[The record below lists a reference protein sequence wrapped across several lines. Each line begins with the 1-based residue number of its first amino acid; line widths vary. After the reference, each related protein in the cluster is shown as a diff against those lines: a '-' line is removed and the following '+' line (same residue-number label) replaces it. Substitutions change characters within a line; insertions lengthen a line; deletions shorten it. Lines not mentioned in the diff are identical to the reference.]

1 MAQDIRIIKVD
12 SETGRITFD
21 VSSTPISGS
30 ELLTQIVILS
40 LLNTPGQDILDPDLG
55 GGIPEMIGMN
65 IDATDST
72 EIIAEVSRRIKK
84 TQTEIINAQAGLN
97 LDGEQKLRELY
108 IGGIS
113 QGETIDEVLVNIRVV
128 NEAGRITDIVV

>member
-12 SETGRITFD
+12 SETGRVTFD
-21 VSSTPISGS
+21 VSSTPIVGS